1 MHNLLWLKQ
10 VFIWMVWF
18 YKLLIFLL
26 HTFSMG
32 VKTGGRLHWEQTVHL
47 HYVQWCYFRL
57 LQHSHSPSVLEIDT
71 GHSYNDGWKREDGC
85 YAKYFVVLKKF
96 GIVFRHT
103 CVDLIQTPPHAHIP
117 LQREGSQNR
126 TIENVWRKN
135 IMNANNVKYYYL

>member
-57 LQHSHSPSVLEIDT
+57 LQHSHSPTVLEIDT
-71 GHSYNDGWKREDGC
+71 GHSITMVGRERMAAMLSSLWC
-85 YAKYFVVLKKF
+85 
-96 GIVFRHT
+96 
-103 CVDLIQTPPHAHIP
+103 
-117 LQREGSQNR
+117 
-126 TIENVWRKN
+126 
-135 IMNANNVKYYYL
+135 